1 MENEKTFTEIM
12 DALVAE
18 CESVLKKYLP
28 DPRNMPEGE
37 QYASLVAEAMQYSAM
52 AGGKRL
58 RPLLIARI
66 CDMYGGRRE
75 LAEPFMA
82 ALEMIHNYSLVHDDL
97 PAMDDDDYR
106 RGRKTTHIVFGEGM
120 AVLAGDALLNFA
132 YETAVCAFSA
142 ARTPAETAAVIR
154 SLKILAKN
162 AGIYGMVG
170 GQCADLE
177 AENRQEEVTGDM
189 LQYIHSHKTACLID
203 SGFEIGAILAGAPE
217 EDIRRLE
224 QIALYTG
231 LAFQI
236 QDDILD
242 VIGDSAELGKPV
254 GSDEEEGKTTY
265 VTLYGLDQASRR
277 VQELSSRALEE
288 FDKLSVRDGFLRE
301 LILRLVSRRKA
312 DTQSVPTKYTFSMTL
327 KGRW

>member
-106 RGRKTTHIVFGEGM
+106 RGRKTTHIVFG
-120 AVLAGDALLNFA
+120 V
-132 YETAVCAFSA
+132 FSC
-142 ARTPAETAAVIR
+142 PD
-154 SLKILAKN
+154 SC
-162 AGIYGMVG
+162 G
-170 GQCADLE
+170 
-177 AENRQEEVTGDM
+177 NRCCHQISE
-189 LQYIHSHKTACLID
+189 D
-203 SGFEIGAILAGAPE
+203 SGQERGNLRNGGRPVRRPGSGKQAG
-217 EDIRRLE
+217 RSHR
-224 QIALYTG
+224 
-231 LAFQI
+231 
-236 QDDILD
+236 
-242 VIGDSAELGKPV
+242 
-254 GSDEEEGKTTY
+254 
-265 VTLYGLDQASRR
+265 
-277 VQELSSRALEE
+277 
-288 FDKLSVRDGFLRE
+288 
-301 LILRLVSRRKA
+301 
-312 DTQSVPTKYTFSMTL
+312 
-327 KGRW
+327 

>member
-106 RGRKTTHIVFGEGM
+106 RGRKTTHIVFGEWM
-120 AVLAGDALLNFA
+120 AVLACDALLNF
-132 YETAVCAFSA
+132 S
-142 ARTPAETAAVIR
+142 
-154 SLKILAKN
+154 
-162 AGIYGMVG
+162 
-170 GQCADLE
+170 
-177 AENRQEEVTGDM
+177 
-189 LQYIHSHKTACLID
+189 
-203 SGFEIGAILAGAPE
+203 
-217 EDIRRLE
+217 
-224 QIALYTG
+224 
-231 LAFQI
+231 
-236 QDDILD
+236 
-242 VIGDSAELGKPV
+242 
-254 GSDEEEGKTTY
+254 
-265 VTLYGLDQASRR
+265 
-277 VQELSSRALEE
+277 
-288 FDKLSVRDGFLRE
+288 
-301 LILRLVSRRKA
+301 
-312 DTQSVPTKYTFSMTL
+312 
-327 KGRW
+327 